1 MTAASDD
8 DSWLEDWLSP
18 PRFAVYVNAADG
30 DRGRARQLYEWNAAV
45 SAAFHHDLGH
55 LEVGLRNAY
64 DRALSQ
70 GDPPDRHWVFEPARH
85 FPPQMKK
92 AANRNRHDSN
102 AKTRSII
109 ERAVDEASKG
119 SAGVQPSPGKVIA
132 ELNFGFWRFL
142 SVRRLHESLWV
153 PRLHTAFRPGTSRPQ
168 VDRPVERLHALRNRV
183 AHHEPLFALDLAARC
198 ADVLTVASLLSEPLY
213 AFIEEH
219 SSCRKLLAERP

>member
-55 LEVGLRNAY
+55 LEVALRNAY

-70 GDPPDRHWVFEPARH
+70 GGSDRRHWVFDPFRH
-85 FPPQMKK
+85 FPPQMRR
-92 AANRNRHDSN
+92 AANGRRYDANETSRVM
-102 AKTRSII
+102 IQ
-109 ERAVDEASKG
+109 RAVDEASKD
-119 SAGVQPSPGKVIA
+119 SAGVQPAPGKVIA

-153 PRLHTAFRPGTSRPQ
+153 PRLHTAFRPGTSRRE
-168 VDRPVERLHALRNRV
+168 VDDPVVRLHKLRNRV

-198 ADVLTVASLLSEPLY
+198 TDVLTVASLLSEPLH

-219 SSCRKLLAERP
+219 SSCWKFLAERP